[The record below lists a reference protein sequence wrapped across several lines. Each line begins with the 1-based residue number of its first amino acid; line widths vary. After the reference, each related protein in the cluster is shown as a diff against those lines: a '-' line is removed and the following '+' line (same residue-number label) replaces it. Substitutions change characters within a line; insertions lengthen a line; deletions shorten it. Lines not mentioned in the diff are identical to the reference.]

1 MFSHTTIQQKDHTIL
16 LLPFAPSTLSDP
28 SHVVSV
34 ILDILPKSS
43 TQSFTVLFTTP
54 SSHQQLYTTLK
65 RSASRN
71 FKLLQTF
78 LGRIYASLATA
89 QLIAGRVLMNVEIHF
104 DGEDGSLKDKLF
116 SNEKGD
122 YQVIVTEGLPIP
134 SQISSL
140 ISSIPQITFPFP
152 ITSSSIGQIPPSD
165 QSGQSDQSS
174 SPGPAVVALGG
185 TFDHLHAGHKL
196 LLHLSFFLSSQKL
209 IVGLMADSLLGSK
222 KFHEVVEKL
231 DKRLESVERFLER
244 LGGVKLNHERQNSHI
259 LSSSP
264 ETDEG
269 ASEKDVIS
277 LQVQEITDIYG
288 PTSTDPNIHALVVSR
303 ETVSGGQAVNTKRKE
318 KGLGELEIF
327 VVDVIAD
334 KQDLKLGGV
343 QDEGELKEL
352 KMGSTGIRKWIMENG
367 Q

>member
-1 MFSHTTIQQKDHTIL
+1 MPSQTTIQQKDHTIL
-16 LLPFAPSTLSDP
+16 LLPFTPSTLSDP

-54 SSHQQLYTTLK
+54 SSHPQLYTTIK
-65 RSASRN
+65 RSPAKN

-78 LGRIYASLATA
+78 LGRIYAALATA
-89 QLIAGRVLMNVEIHF
+89 QLIAGKVLMDVEIHF
-104 DGEDGSLKDKLF
+104 NGESGSWKDKLF
-116 SNEKGD
+116 RSDKGE
-122 YQVIVTEGLPIP
+122 YQVIYTEGLPIP
-134 SQISSL
+134 SQIISL
-140 ISSIPQITFPFP
+140 ISSIPQITISF
-152 ITSSSIGQIPPSD
+152 SSSSSSNDQIPPSN
-165 QSGQSDQSS
+165 QPP
-174 SPGPAVVALGG
+174 SPGPDVVALGG

-222 KFHEVVEKL
+222 KYHKIVENL
-231 DKRLESVERFLER
+231 DKRLEGVERFLER
-244 LGGVKLNHERQNSHI
+244 LGGVGLDHRKNDHV

-264 ETDEG
+264 ETGKG

-303 ETVSGGQAVNTKRKE
+303 ETVSGGQAVNTKREE

-343 QDEGELKEL
+343 EDEGELKEL

>member
-1 MFSHTTIQQKDHTIL
+1 MSSQTTIQQKDHIIL
-16 LLPFAPSTLSDP
+16 FLPFTPSTLSDP
-28 SHVVSV
+28 SHVVSI
-34 ILDILPKSS
+34 ILDILPRSS

-54 SSHQQLYTTLK
+54 GSHQQLYTTLK
-65 RSASRN
+65 QSPSRN

-78 LGRIYASLATA
+78 LGRIYAGLATA
-89 QLIAGRVLMNVEIHF
+89 QLIAGRVLMDVEIHF
-104 DGEDGSLKDKLF
+104 DGEDGSWKDKLF
-116 SNEKGD
+116 RSEKGD
-122 YQVIVTEGLPIP
+122 FQLIATEGLPIP

-140 ISSIPQITFPFP
+140 IASIPQSTIPFP
-152 ITSSSIGQIPPSD
+152 IASSSNDHIPPSD
-165 QSGQSDQSS
+165 QSDQSDQSS
-174 SPGPAVVALGG
+174 SRGPPVVALGG

-222 KFHEVVEKL
+222 KYHEIVEKL
-231 DKRLESVERFLER
+231 DKRLEGVERFLER
-244 LGGVKLNHERQNSHI
+244 LGGVKLNHRKNDHV

-264 ETDEG
+264 ETDQG
-269 ASEKDVIS
+269 KSQKDVIS
-277 LQVQEITDIYG
+277 FQVREITDIYG
-288 PTSTDPNIHALVVSR
+288 PTSADPNIHALVVSR
-303 ETVSGGQAVNTKRKE
+303 ETISGGQAVNTKRKE
-318 KGLGELEIF
+318 QGLGELEIF

-343 QDEGELKEL
+343 EDEGELKEL